1 MTDIELRG
9 GDLLGRYELLLPI
22 AKGGMATV
30 WLARLSGTRGFRK
43 IVAVKTI
50 LRGAIDDARMEQ
62 MFIEEATLAAQI
74 HHPNVVGIMDFG
86 EHAGTLFLAME
97 WVEGEPINAIVAEAS
112 KRGGLPMAVAIN
124 VIGQACKGLHA
135 AHELRDEAGQLLGV
149 VHRDISPQNII
160 VGYSG
165 TAKVLDFGIAKAT
178 ARSSTLTEAG
188 EVKGKFAF
196 MAPEQLY
203 GRPVD
208 RRADIFSLGV
218 LAYMLTTGRHPFRG
232 ENMGE
237 TVRNI
242 CSSDRPPPPPNELV
256 GEYPP
261 ALEAAL
267 LKAMSKS
274 PADRYQTA
282 HDFLEALENAVPE
295 CLENS
300 FEVELSKYMHELFGS
315 RLAERRRQLR
325 LAEERSGREE
335 LAHSLAGTSNSS
347 LGAVAIDGM
356 RTGASHAA
364 IAAPISDRASD
375 SGASS
380 APPGAPRKRKL
391 LIAAPIAA
399 VALGSLFLLSRSV
412 LAPMGGAAQVG
423 AGSPPVLAAA
433 SPSTPA
439 ATPSIAPARSLPTV
453 GDAPVGV
460 ESETAAEASSA
471 DGRVRAGARRP
482 VAPRVVPG
490 KAAAPASAKPDS
502 TPAEAAAPPAAAPPP
517 PAPPPP
523 ARGNSWDPSTFGG
536 RY

>member
-1 MTDIELRG
+1 MTENELRG

-74 HHPNVVGIMDFG
+74 HHPNVVGILDFG

-97 WVEGEPINAIVAEAS
+97 WVEGEPINSIVSEAS
-112 KRGGLPMAVAIN
+112 KRGGLPMGVAVN

-135 AHELRDEAGQLLGV
+135 AHELRDESGELLGV

-160 VGYSG
+160 VSYTG

-178 ARSSTLTEAG
+178 ARSSSLTEAG

-203 GRPVD
+203 GKAVD

-242 CSSDRPPPPPNELV
+242 CSSDRPPAPNTLIEA
-256 GEYPP
+256 YPP

-267 LKAMSKS
+267 LKAMSKA
-274 PADRYQTA
+274 PEDRFQTA
-282 HDFLEALENAVPE
+282 HEFLSALERAVPE

-300 FEVELSKYMHELFGS
+300 FEVELATYMRDLFGA

-335 LAHSLAGTSNSS
+335 MLLTAAGTSNSS
-347 LGAVAIDGM
+347 LGAVAIDGSRSSM
-356 RTGASHAA
+356 SMPAVP
-364 IAAPISDRASD
+364 APLSEPGSV
-375 SGASS
+375 SPSS
-380 APPGAPRKRKL
+380 VPPAAPRKKRL
-391 LIAAPIAA
+391 LIAAPIVGLVLTA
-399 VALGSLFLLSRSV
+399 GFLLGRGTLASLDGSARAGASAPSV
-412 LAPMGGAAQVG
+412 SEVTLPAAAQ
-423 AGSPPVLAAA
+423 
-433 SPSTPA
+433 
-439 ATPSIAPARSLPTV
+439 TPSVIAPARSLPTV
-453 GDAPVGV
+453 N
-460 ESETAAEASSA
+460 ETPEASPSA
-471 DGRVRAGARRP
+471 ATASSERLRVGRRAAPSQPSAARP
-482 VAPRVVPG
+482 VAATASARNEPNPISAP
-490 KAAAPASAKPDS
+490 AAPAPASAA
-502 TPAEAAAPPAAAPPP
+502 PAPAAN
-517 PAPPPP
+517 

-536 RY
+536 RH

>member
-1 MTDIELRG
+1 MTEIELRG

-74 HHPNVVGIMDFG
+74 HHPNVVGILDFG

-97 WVEGEPINAIVAEAS
+97 WVEGEPINAIVSEAS

-135 AHELRDEAGQLLGV
+135 AHELRDEAGALLGV

-242 CSSDRPPPPPNELV
+242 CSSDRPPPPPNALV
-256 GEYPP
+256 SEYPP

-274 PADRYQTA
+274 PADRFQTA
-282 HDFLEALENAVPE
+282 HDFLSALEKAVPE

-300 FEVELSKYMHELFGS
+300 FEVELSTYMHELFGA

-335 LAHSLAGTSNSS
+335 IAHTITGTSNSS

-356 RTGASHAA
+356 RTGASQAA
-364 IAAPISDRASD
+364 VPAPISDRAGD
-375 SGASS
+375 SGAIS
-380 APPGAPRKRKL
+380 APPNVPRKRRL
-391 LIAAPIAA
+391 LVAAPVAA
-399 VALGSLFLLSRSV
+399 LVLGSLVVLGRGLVMPLAGSAQPSVGSTSV
-412 LAPMGGAAQVG
+412 LDGASHSA
-423 AGSPPVLAAA
+423 
-433 SPSTPA
+433 PA
-439 ATPSIAPARSLPTV
+439 ALPSISPARSLPTV
-453 GDAPVGV
+453 REAAPPTV
-460 ESETAAEASSA
+460 ESSAEPPPA
-471 DGRVRAGARRP
+471 DSVRGR
-482 VAPRVVPG
+482 APRRAPAAATRALPG
-490 KAAAPASAKPDS
+490 KPALASASAKVESAPVQATS
-502 TPAEAAAPPAAAPPP
+502 QAPAP
-517 PAPPPP
+517 PAPPP
-523 ARGNSWDPSTFGG
+523 ARANSWDPSTFGG